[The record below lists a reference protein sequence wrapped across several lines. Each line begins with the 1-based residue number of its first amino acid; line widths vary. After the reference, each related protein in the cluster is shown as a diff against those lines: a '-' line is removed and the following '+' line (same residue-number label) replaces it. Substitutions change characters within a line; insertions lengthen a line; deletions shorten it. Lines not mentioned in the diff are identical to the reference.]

1 MHLQAVQVGQLGV
14 PVLGVLVHLPDLAR
28 LVGIEDEGAGAW
40 GNLDLLQI
48 EVVLFQGLLAV
59 DHVPARG
66 DGRNE
71 EASRGAEGELHRQR
85 IDHPDLLH
93 GVEHAFPGAED
104 ARGWEDDVVK
114 AGLHVVGGEESAIME
129 LDAVSQMEGVRQPI
143 AGHLPRVG

>member
-1 MHLQAVQVGQLGV
+1 M
-14 PVLGVLVHLPDLAR
+14 HLPDLAR

-71 EASRGAEGELHRQR
+71 KALRGSEGELHRQR
-85 IDHPDLLH
+85 VDHLDLLH
-93 GVEHAFPGAED
+93 GVKHAFPGAED
-104 ARGWEDDVVK
+104 AGGREDYVVK
-114 AGLHVVGGEESAIME
+114 ASLHIVGGEGSAIME
-129 LDAVSQMEGVRQPI
+129 LDPVS
-143 AGHLPRVG
+143 